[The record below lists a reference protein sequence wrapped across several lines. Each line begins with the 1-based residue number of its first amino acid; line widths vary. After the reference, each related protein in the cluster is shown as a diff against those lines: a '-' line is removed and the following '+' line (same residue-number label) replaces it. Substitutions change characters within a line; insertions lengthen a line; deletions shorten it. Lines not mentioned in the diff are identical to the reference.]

1 MTSQITSFATPEELE
16 NAFYDAVAA
25 HDADTLMRYWSDEE
39 ELLCIHPTGVRLTGQ
54 AAIYE
59 SWRAIFANTAMRIE
73 YDTVASWQGS
83 VMAVHHLTETLSIA
97 DDPNPHGPL
106 YVTHHYL
113 RGAHGWRLVC
123 RHASAADDSH
133 QAMADALPHTLH

>member
-1 MTSQITSFATPEELE
+1 MSKIPSFASPEDLE
-16 NAFYDAVAA
+16 AAFYDAVAA
-25 HDADTLMRYWSDEE
+25 HDADTLMRYWSDDE

-54 AAIYE
+54 ASIYE

-73 YDTVASWQGS
+73 YDALATWQGS
-83 VMAVHHLTETLSIA
+83 VMAVHHLTEVLYLA

-106 YVTHHYL
+106 HVTHYYL

-123 RHASAADDSH
+123 RHASPADDGH
-133 QAMADALPHTLH
+133 QAMAEALPHTLH

>member
-83 VMAVHHLTETLSIA
+83 VMAVHHLTETLYIA

-113 RGAHGWRLVC
+113 HNT
-123 RHASAADDSH
+123 HN
-133 QAMADALPHTLH
+133 